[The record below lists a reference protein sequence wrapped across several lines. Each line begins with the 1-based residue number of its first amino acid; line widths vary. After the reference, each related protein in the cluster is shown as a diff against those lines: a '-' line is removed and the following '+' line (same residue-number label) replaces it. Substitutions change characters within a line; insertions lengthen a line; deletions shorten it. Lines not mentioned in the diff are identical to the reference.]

1 MTEETHDATQ
11 EIGLAAAGARPLF
24 QLSLMGKVGVGIL
37 GFWVVVALVGPFL
50 APYDPADFVSD
61 DSFGPMSA
69 TYWLG
74 TDYIGRDIFSRML
87 YGARLTMS
95 LSFMATVLAFVV
107 GIGFGF
113 TAALAGPRT
122 DMVISRIYDAFL
134 SMPTI
139 MLGLL
144 VIAALGSSIP
154 VLVITAGLIYS
165 CGLYRIARA
174 LAVDIKV
181 MDFVEAARA
190 RGEKLPWIITREI
203 LPNAVVPL
211 VSEFGLRLV
220 FSILF
225 ISGLS
230 FLGLGVQPP
239 TADWGVMVRE
249 NLGGL
254 VYGSSAAFVPAA
266 AIASLTVGINLIVDD
281 FSAQRGQEIAEEMI

>member
-1 MTEETHDATQ
+1 MSENSNDATQ

-74 TDYIGRDIFSRML
+74 TDYIGRDILSRVL
-87 YGARLTMS
+87 YGARLTMA
-95 LSFMATVLAFVV
+95 LSFMATVLAFIV

>member
-1 MTEETHDATQ
+1 MIEERNDETQ
-11 EIGLAAAGARPLF
+11 EIGLEAAGARPLF
-24 QLSLMGKVGVGIL
+24 QLSAMGRVGLGIL
-37 GFWVVVALVGPFL
+37 IFWVVVAIVGPFL
-50 APYDPADFVSD
+50 APYHPADMIAD
-61 DSFGPMSA
+61 DSFAPMSA
-69 TYWLG
+69 AHPLG
-74 TDYIGRDIFSRML
+74 TDYVGRDILSRLL

-95 LSFMATVLAFVV
+95 LSLVSTLLAFFV
-107 GIGFGF
+107 GISLGF
-113 TAALAGPRT
+113 TAVLAGPKT
-122 DMVISRIYDAFL
+122 DMIISRIYDAFM

-139 MLGLL
+139 MLGLV

-174 LAVDIKV
+174 LAAEIKV

-190 RGEKLPWIITREI
+190 RGERLPWIIRREI

-211 VSEFGLRLV
+211 VAEFGLRLV